1 MTGEIL
7 KIAVKTPLYRT
18 FDYLP
23 PSSSSGPSAEPGCR
37 VQVSFG
43 RRRLIGVVWASG
55 SDSELPR
62 NKLKRIDQVLDAKPI
77 LDEQTLA
84 LIKFAADYYQ
94 HAPGEVVAAALPQL
108 LRDGRSLTDELTRY
122 CAVDGGQAP
131 SARAPVQREIYAAIL
146 AAGGN
151 GLEEAEAKSLT
162 RGSTRALAVLLEKG
176 CIEKRHALA
185 VAAVAPTI
193 SLGESPT
200 LSEHQQSAVDAVL
213 AGLDEFNVTLL
224 DGVTGSGKTEVY
236 LQLIAKT
243 MAAGKQVLV
252 IVPEIGLTPQ
262 LTRRFERRLGV
273 APTEMHSGLTASE
286 RLAAWRAA
294 SEGSSQLIVGTRS
307 AIFAP
312 LIKPGLIIIDEEHDA
327 SLKQQEGFRYSARD
341 LAIVRARLNGISVV
355 LGSATPS
362 LESLANVDRTR
373 YQRVELPTRVGD
385 AKPPTL
391 RIVDLNQHGSEE
403 GLSGPVREAVVK
415 HLNAGGQAMFYINR
429 RGFAPT
435 LICGDCGYIV
445 ECERCDSRLTL
456 HAARQQLACHHCGF
470 EQSLSSS
477 CPKCTGILK
486 PLGEGSERIE
496 RALERHF
503 PGETIVRIDSDTTR
517 RKGELEHR
525 IEQARSGEGRL
536 LVGTQMLSKG
546 HHFPQLTLV
555 NVLNVDQGLFG
566 TDFRV
571 AERLAQSL
579 VQVAGRAGRASVRG
593 EVMIQSAFPQHP
605 FLTTLLDQGYAEFAK
620 LCLHER
626 QLAGWPPFASLAV
639 LRAEGPDRQLALDF
653 LARARSVCQEFSVSG
668 VNVYG
673 PVRAAME
680 KRAGRYRAQL
690 LLQADERTALR
701 AVLRRLRPWLDD
713 ARAHRQLR
721 WALDIDPIELG

>member
-23 PSSSSGPSAEPGCR
+23 PASSTGPKAKPGCR
-37 VQVSFG
+37 VKVPFG
-43 RRRLIGVVWASG
+43 RRRLIGVVWS
-55 SDSELPR
+55 SDTASELPHD
-62 NKLKRIDQVLDAKPI
+62 KLKRIDRVLDDEPL

-94 HAPGEVVAAALPQL
+94 HAPGEVMAAALPQL
-108 LRDGRSLTDELTRY
+108 LRDGRSLTEKLTNYR
-122 CAVDGGQAP
+122 ALDGANAP
-131 SARAPVQREIYAAIL
+131 SARAPVQQEVYAAIL
-146 AAGGN
+146 AAGAA
-151 GLEEAEAKSLT
+151 GLAEHAAKGLAS
-162 RGSTRALAVLLEKG
+162 GSARALAVLIEKG
-176 CIEKRHALA
+176 CIEKIHSLA
-185 VAAVAPTI
+185 GASVAPTV
-193 SLGESPT
+193 SLGDSPT
-200 LSEHQQSAVDAVL
+200 LSEHQQSAVDSVL
-213 AGLDEFNVTLL
+213 AGLGEFNVTLL

-273 APTEMHSGLTASE
+273 APTEMHSGLTATE
-286 RLAAWRAA
+286 RLAGWRAA

-307 AIFAP
+307 AVFAR
-312 LIKPGLIIIDEEHDA
+312 LRNPGLIIIDEEHDA

-341 LAIVRARLNGISVV
+341 LAIVRARLSGISVV

-362 LESLANVDRTR
+362 LESLANVARKR
-373 YQRVELPTRVGD
+373 FKRVELPTRVGD
-385 AKPPTL
+385 AQPPML
-391 RIVDLNQHGSEE
+391 RLIDLNQHGSEE
-403 GLSGPVREAVVK
+403 GLSGPLREAVVK

-435 LICGDCGYIV
+435 LICSDCGYIV
-445 ECERCDSRLTL
+445 ECEQCDSRLTL
-456 HAARQQLACHHCGF
+456 HAARQQLACHHCGY
-470 EQSLSSS
+470 EQTLSSS

-525 IEQARSGEGRL
+525 IEQARNGEGRL

-555 NVLNVDQGLFG
+555 GVLNVDQGLFG
-566 TDFRV
+566 TDFRI

-579 VQVAGRAGRASVRG
+579 VQVAGRAGRASARG

-626 QLAGWPPFASLAV
+626 KLAGWPPFASLAV
-639 LRAEGPDRQLALDF
+639 LRAEAPDRQIALDF
-653 LARARSVCQEFSVSG
+653 LARARAACHQVNVNG

-701 AVLRRLRPWLDD
+701 SLLRSLRPWLDD
-713 ARAHRQLR
+713 ARGHRQLR